1 MSRLAQHLQEGVELL
16 ARVVA
21 DQALLDEVDRAGDI
35 LVECLRNGGKI
46 LSAGNGGS
54 HCDAMHFAEELSGR
68 YRDNRPALGALAI
81 SDPSHITCVGNDY
94 GFEFIFS
101 RQVEALGRSGDV
113 FFGIST
119 SGNSANILAAARA
132 AKERDMRVIL
142 LMGKDGGK
150 MKGIADAE
158 IIVPHFGYADR
169 IQEIHIKF
177 IHALIDHVEIGL
189 GYAENSV
196 TAK

>member
-1 MSRLAQHLQEGVELL
+1 MSRLSEHLQEASELL
-16 ARVVA
+16 ARVVK
-21 DQALLDEVDRAGDI
+21 DEALLGQVTKAGELLVD
-35 LVECLRNGGKI
+35 CLKSGGKI
-46 LSAGNGGS
+46 ISAGNGGS

-68 YRDNRPALGALAI
+68 YRDNRPALAALCV

-101 RQVEALGRSGDV
+101 RQVEALGRVGDV
-113 FFGIST
+113 FLGIST
-119 SGNSANILAAARA
+119 SGNSGNILAAIKA
-132 AKERDMRVIL
+132 AKERQMKVIL
-142 LMGKDGGK
+142 LSGKDGGK
-150 MKGIADAE
+150 MKGLADAE

-189 GYAENSV
+189 GYV
-196 TAK
+196 QTK

>member
-1 MSRLAQHLQEGVELL
+1 MKMRKSRLLTHLQE
-16 ARVVA
+16 A
-21 DQALLDEVDRAGDI
+21 QALLTKVLADEALLAEVDRAGDI
-35 LVECLRNGGKI
+35 LVGCLKSGGKI

-54 HCDAMHFAEELSGR
+54 HCDAMHFSEELSGR

-101 RQVEALGRSGDV
+101 RQVEALGRAGDV

-132 AKERDMRVIL
+132 AKERGMQVIL

-150 MKGIADAE
+150 MRGLADAE

-189 GYAENSV
+189 GYVQA
-196 TAK
+196 

>member
-1 MSRLAQHLQEGVELL
+1 MSRLLQHLQEGHDLLTRVLADTALLAQVERAGELL
-16 ARVVA
+16 I
-21 DQALLDEVDRAGDI
+21 D
-35 LVECLRNGGKI
+35 CLKAGGKV

-68 YRDNRPALGALAI
+68 YRDNRPALAAIAI

-101 RQVEALGRSGDV
+101 RQVEALGRAGDV
-113 FFGIST
+113 LLGIST
-119 SGNSANILAAARA
+119 SGNSTNILAATRA
-132 AKERDMRVIL
+132 AKERGMRVIL

-150 MKGIADAE
+150 MRGLADAE

-189 GYAENSV
+189 GHV
-196 TAK
+196 QPK

>member
-1 MSRLAQHLQEGVELL
+1 MSRLAQHLAEGAELL
-16 ARVVA
+16 SRVMA
-21 DQALLDEVDRAGDI
+21 DEALLAEVDRAGDI
-35 LVECLRNGGKI
+35 LVSCLKAGGKI

-101 RQVEALGRSGDV
+101 RQVEALGRAGDV

-132 AKERDMRVIL
+132 AKERGMQVIL

-150 MKGIADAE
+150 MRGLADAE

-189 GYAENSV
+189 GYV
-196 TAK
+196 K

>member
-1 MSRLAQHLQEGVELL
+1 MRKSRLLTHLQE
-16 ARVVA
+16 A
-21 DQALLDEVDRAGDI
+21 QALLTKVLADEALLAEVDRAGDI
-35 LVECLRNGGKI
+35 LVGCLKSGGKI

-101 RQVEALGRSGDV
+101 RQVEALGRAGDV

-132 AKERDMRVIL
+132 AKERGMQVIL

-150 MKGIADAE
+150 MRGLADAE

-189 GYAENSV
+189 GYVQA
-196 TAK
+196 

>member
-21 DQALLDEVDRAGDI
+21 DQTLLAEVDKAGEI
-35 LVECLRNGGKI
+35 LVECLKAGGKI

-68 YRDNRPALGALAI
+68 YRDNRPALAALAI

-101 RQVEALGRSGDV
+101 RQVEALGRAGDV

-119 SGNSANILAAARA
+119 SGNSANILAAAKA
-132 AKERDMRVIL
+132 AKAREMKVIL

-150 MKGIADAE
+150 MKGLADAE

-177 IHALIDHVEIGL
+177 IHALIDQVEIGL
-189 GYAENSV
+189 GYV
-196 TAK
+196 K

>member
-1 MSRLAQHLQEGVELL
+1 MANARLLEHLSEARTVLEKVL
-16 ARVVA
+16 A
-21 DQALLDEVDRAGDI
+21 DEALLTEVTKAGDL
-35 LVECLRNGGKI
+35 LVECLKAGGKV
-46 LSAGNGGS
+46 LTAGNGGS

-68 YRDNRPALGALAI
+68 YRDNRPALAAVAI

-101 RQVEALGRSGDV
+101 RQVEGLGRPGDV
-113 FFGIST
+113 FLGIST
-119 SGNSANILAAARA
+119 SGNSGNILAAAKA
-132 AKERDMRVIL
+132 AKERQMKVIL
-142 LMGKDGGK
+142 LMGKDGGR
-150 MKGIADAE
+150 MRGLADAE

-189 GYAENSV
+189 GYV
-196 TAK
+196 KP

>member
-16 ARVVA
+16 ARVVK
-21 DQALLDEVDRAGDI
+21 DEALLAEVDKAGDI
-35 LVECLRNGGKI
+35 LVACLRNGGKI

-101 RQVEALGRSGDV
+101 RQVEALGRAGDV

-189 GYAENSV
+189 GYVENSV
-196 TAK
+196 TEK

>member
-1 MSRLAQHLQEGVELL
+1 MSRLAQHLAEGAELL
-16 ARVVA
+16 TRVMA
-21 DQALLDEVDRAGDI
+21 DQALLSEVDKAGDI
-35 LVECLRNGGKI
+35 LVNCLKAGGKI

-101 RQVEALGRSGDV
+101 RQVEALGRAGDV

-119 SGNSANILAAARA
+119 SGCIPYTQAAWTHARFLCDHELDFLHSQIQI
-132 AKERDMRVIL
+132 KEKKSSPSL
-142 LMGKDGGK
+142 N
-150 MKGIADAE
+150 
-158 IIVPHFGYADR
+158 
-169 IQEIHIKF
+169 
-177 IHALIDHVEIGL
+177 L
-189 GYAENSV
+189 GRA
-196 TAK
+196 